1 MKTDKDFEQTLKTA
15 LAAECENIS
24 ASLQLKARIDEQI
37 CRKQEGK
44 YMSRINMKKIAVS
57 VAAACLL
64 ISGSVFAGNVSG
76 VIMSSSAVPEYKTYA
91 EMGKAEK
98 KIGYSADYVES
109 FDNGYRF
116 AGAEVTDIRMQDDK
130 KNTIHT
136 VKGLN
141 VEYEKAG
148 QTELSLT
155 IEQSWGEDL
164 WKNRTPDAVRTCGNT
179 TIRYYVTTNK
189 FVPLDY
195 ELTDEDRANMQKEN
209 YNLGVGSDSVEIK
222 QSMNVRWEKDGVW
235 YELSGFDVT
244 LNSEELFDMA
254 EQIINAE

>member
-1 MKTDKDFEQTLKTA
+1 MKTDKNFEQTLKTA

-24 ASLQLKARIDEQI
+24 ASSQLKARIDEQI
-37 CRKQEGK
+37 SREQEGK

-76 VIMSSSAVPEYKTYA
+76 IIMSSSAAPEYKTYA

-116 AGAEVTDIRMQDDK
+116 AGAEVTDIKMQDDNH
-130 KNTIHT
+130 NTIHAA
-136 VKGLN
+136 KGLN
-141 VEYEKAG
+141 VEYKKAG
-148 QTELSLT
+148 QTDISLT

-164 WKNRTPDAVRTCGNT
+164 WKNRTPDAVRTCGNIT
-179 TIRYYVTTNK
+179 MRYYVTTNK

-209 YNLGVGSDSVEIK
+209 YNLAEGSDSVVIN
-222 QSMNVRWEKDGVW
+222 QSMDVRWEKDGVC
-235 YELSGFDVT
+235 YGLFGFDVT
-244 LNSEELFDMA
+244 LSSDEMFDMA

>member
-1 MKTDKDFEQTLKTA
+1 
-15 LAAECENIS
+15 
-24 ASLQLKARIDEQI
+24 
-37 CRKQEGK
+37 
-44 YMSRINMKKIAVS
+44 MSRINMKKIAVS

-76 VIMSSSAVPEYKTYA
+76 VIMSGSSVPEYKTYA

-109 FDNGYRF
+109 FYKGYRF
-116 AGAEVTDIRMQDDK
+116 TGASVTYIKMQDDN

-136 VKGLN
+136 VKGLD

-148 QTELSLT
+148 QTALTLT

-179 TIRYYVTTNK
+179 TMRYYVTTNK
-189 FVPLDY
+189 YVPLDY

-209 YNLGVGSDSVEIK
+209 YNLGVGSDSVIIN

-235 YELSGFDVT
+235 YELFGFDVS
-244 LNSEELFDMA
+244 LSSDEMFDMA